1 MIARFLVLT
10 CLCVLPVLGQAADVY
25 LLGEIHDNPAHH
37 QQQAQRITDIAPP
50 AVIFEMLDTDQAR
63 AISELS
69 VRTPQAI
76 RDVSGWDQ
84 SGWPDFDMYA
94 PIFHALNNAAILGAA
109 VPRDQARA
117 AFEQGVVST
126 FDGDA
131 ALFGLDRPL
140 PGAEQTAREAYQLAA
155 HCDALPAEMLPM
167 MVDIQRLRDATLAL
181 RITQAL
187 QEYGPPVVVITGNGH
202 ARRDWGIARYLMHTE
217 WDIFA
222 LGQGEGDRPPDGIFD
237 AIVFADPI
245 QRDDPCAA
253 FAKSD

>member
-1 MIARFLVLT
+1 MITRFLTLT

-37 QQQAQRITDIAPP
+37 QQQAQRITDIAPT
-50 AVIFEMLDTDQAR
+50 AVIFEMLDTDQAH
-63 AISELS
+63 AIAALP

-76 RDVSGWDQ
+76 QDVSGWDK
-84 SGWPDFDMYA
+84 SGWPDFDIYA
-94 PIFHALNNAAILGAA
+94 PIFHALNDAAILGAA

-117 AFEQGVVST
+117 AFEHGVVSA

-131 ALFGLDRPL
+131 SLFGLDRPL
-140 PGAEQTAREAYQLAA
+140 PQDEQTAREGYQLAA

-167 MVDIQRLRDATLAL
+167 MVNIQRLRDATLAL
-181 RITQAL
+181 RITQAI
-187 QEYGPPVVVITGNGH
+187 QDYGPPVVVITGNGH
-202 ARRDWGIARYLMHTE
+202 ARRNWGIAQYLAHTG

-222 LGQGEGDRPPDGIFD
+222 LGQGEADRPPDGTFD
-237 AIVFADPI
+237 AIVFTDPI

-253 FAKSD
+253 FEKSD